1 MAMQGNTIEEKSYKS
16 EEIIMKKRILIML
29 AVLTVSAGVMTGCS
43 RETKQDAGN
52 GAQSGETAE
61 ESGAA
66 ENETVENGA
75 AENETTGNETVESGE
90 PGNTEED
97 ASEVTGTLDEIKDF
111 MFVVTDDA
119 GMSYAFS
126 FEERPKDLDQVAV
139 GDRVTVK
146 YTGTISEVDAF
157 TGEILSIE
165 KQS

>member
-1 MAMQGNTIEEKSYKS
+1 MAMQGNTMEEKSYKS

-43 RETKQDAGN
+43 RETKQDADN

-61 ESGAA
+61 ESGVA
-66 ENETVENGA
+66 ENETAENGA
-75 AENETTGNETVESGE
+75 AENETTENGE

-139 GDRVTVK
+139 GDKVTVK